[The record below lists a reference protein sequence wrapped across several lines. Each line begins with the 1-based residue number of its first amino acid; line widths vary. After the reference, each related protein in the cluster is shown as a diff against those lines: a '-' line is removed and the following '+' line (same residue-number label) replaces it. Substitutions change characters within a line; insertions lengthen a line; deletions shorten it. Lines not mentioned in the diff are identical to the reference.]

1 MPRSDQEEP
10 LMNDDPTLDA
20 GIATTATFDRIVQG
34 MYGESVATTE
44 EERELDP
51 SWYSTD

>member
-1 MPRSDQEEP
+1 
-10 LMNDDPTLDA
+10 MNDDPTLDA

-34 MYGESVATTE
+34 MYGESTATTE
-44 EERELDP
+44 ADLEPDP